1 MNGKP
6 GSSLI
11 PVILAGVLASGC
23 VIVPR
28 TREGYDPEC
37 RFVTHSME
45 LQAVQVSGF
54 KACGVQGH
62 YAGGDLCVAA
72 WVASLGVTAASA
84 VVSGSIVV
92 VGNVA
97 YWAERR
103 LNCAAPTVAA
113 DAPRA

>member
-1 MNGKP
+1 M
-6 GSSLI
+6 SLRSLLPI
-11 PVILAGVLASGC
+11 VLAGVLVAGC

-28 TREGYDPEC
+28 TREGYDPDC

-45 LQAVQVSGF
+45 LEAVQVTGF
-54 KACGVQGH
+54 KACAFQGQH
-62 YAGGDLCVAA
+62 ASGDLCVAA
-72 WVASLGVTAASA
+72 WLASLGVTAASA

-103 LNCAAPTVAA
+103 MNCGPPPPDVAV
-113 DAPRA
+113 APRA

>member
-1 MNGKP
+1 MQRR
-6 GSSLI
+6 SLV
-11 PVILAGVLASGC
+11 PVVLASLLASGC

-28 TREGYDPEC
+28 TREGYDPDC
-37 RFVTHSME
+37 QFVTHSME
-45 LQAVQVSGF
+45 VEAVQVAEF
-54 KACGVQGH
+54 RTCGVQGH
-62 YAGGDLCVAA
+62 FTGNDLCVAA

-103 LNCAAPTVAA
+103 INCGPPTVTV
-113 DAPRA
+113 APRA

>member
-1 MNGKP
+1 M
-6 GSSLI
+6 SLRSLVPI
-11 PVILAGVLASGC
+11 LLAGALASGC

-28 TREGYDPEC
+28 TREGYDPDC
-37 RFVTHSME
+37 QFVTHSME
-45 LQAVQVSGF
+45 LEAVQVSEF
-54 KACGVQGH
+54 MACGAQGR
-62 YAGGDLCVAA
+62 YSRGDLCVAA

-103 LNCAAPTVAA
+103 INCGTPTVAA
-113 DAPRA
+113 AVPRA

>member
-1 MNGKP
+1 MP
-6 GSSLI
+6 LRSLVPI
-11 PVILAGVLASGC
+11 VLAGALASGC

-28 TREGYDPEC
+28 TREGYDPDC
-37 RFVTHSME
+37 QFVTHSME
-45 LQAVQVSGF
+45 LEAVKVSEF
-54 KACGVQGH
+54 QACGAQGH
-62 YAGGDLCVAA
+62 YAGNDLCVAA

-103 LNCAAPTVAA
+103 LSCGTPAVAA
-113 DAPRA
+113 AAPRA